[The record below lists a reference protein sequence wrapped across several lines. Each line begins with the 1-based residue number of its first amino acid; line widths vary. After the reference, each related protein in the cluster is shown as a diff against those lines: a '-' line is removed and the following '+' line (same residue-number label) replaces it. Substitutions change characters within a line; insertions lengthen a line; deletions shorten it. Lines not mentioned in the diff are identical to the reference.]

1 MSAVN
6 ISLFVL
12 LFSMLFAIVGLAI
25 RVARLL
31 SHPVIYDP
39 SPPKASARKGI
50 FYAFTL
56 GMLPWKKESARL
68 HPLVYLR
75 GVLFHIGI
83 FTFVVLLFV
92 SLFVNLSHLSGRL
105 AFSPFLGLG
114 LIAGVTALVARF
126 TDRNLRALSRPDDYI
141 SLVLVTLVLLSG
153 LTVVLNITSRA
164 VFWGFVS
171 VLCLYLP
178 WSKIPHVAYFFF
190 SRTVFGVMFGRRGV
204 LPAAKTELRN

>member
-1 MSAVN
+1 MNEARL
-6 ISLFVL
+6 SLIIL
-12 LFSMLFAIVGLAI
+12 LFSLLFAVIGLAVRI
-25 RVARLL
+25 VQLL
-31 SHPVIYDP
+31 AHPVVKDP
-39 SPPKASARKGI
+39 SRPKASAMKGV
-50 FYAFTL
+50 FYAFTI

-114 LIAGVTALVARF
+114 FIAGAAALVARF

-141 SLVLVTLVLLSG
+141 SPVLVTLVLLSG
-153 LTVVLNITSRA
+153 LAFVLNIASRT

-204 LPAAKTELRN
+204 LPVGKTSR

>member
-1 MSAVN
+1 MNEARL
-6 ISLFVL
+6 SLIIL
-12 LFSMLFAIVGLAI
+12 LFSLLFAVIGLAVRI
-25 RVARLL
+25 VQLL
-31 SHPVIYDP
+31 AHPVVKDP
-39 SPPKASARKGI
+39 SRPKASAMKGV
-50 FYAFTL
+50 FYAFTI

-68 HPLVYLR
+68 HPLVYIR

-83 FTFVVLLFV
+83 LTFIILLFV
-92 SLFVNLSHLSGRL
+92 SLFIDIRHLSGSM

-114 LIAGVTALVARF
+114 FIAGAAALVARF

-141 SLVLVTLVLLSG
+141 SPVLVTLVLLSG
-153 LTVVLNITSRA
+153 LAFVLNIASRT

-204 LPAAKTELRN
+204 LPVGKTSR

>member
-1 MSAVN
+1 MSALN
-6 ISLFVL
+6 ISLIIL
-12 LFSMLFAIVGLAI
+12 LFSLLFAVIGLAA

-31 SHPVIYDP
+31 AHPVGKDP
-39 SPPKASARKGI
+39 SPPKASARRGI
-50 FYAFTL
+50 FYAFTI

-68 HPLVYLR
+68 HPLVYIR

-83 FTFVVLLFV
+83 LTFAVLLFV

-114 LIAGVTALVARF
+114 FIAGAAALVARF

-141 SLVLVTLVLLSG
+141 SLVLVTLVLVSG
-153 LTVVLNITSRA
+153 LAFVLNITSRT

-204 LPAAKTELRN
+204 LPVGKTSR

>member
-1 MSAVN
+1 MSALN
-6 ISLFVL
+6 ISLIIL
-12 LFSMLFAIVGLAI
+12 LFSLLFAVIGLAA

-31 SHPVIYDP
+31 AHPVGKDP
-39 SPPKASARKGI
+39 SPPKASARRGI
-50 FYAFTL
+50 FYAFTI

-68 HPLVYLR
+68 HPLVYIR

-83 FTFVVLLFV
+83 LTFAVLLFV

-114 LIAGVTALVARF
+114 FIAGAAALVARF

-141 SLVLVTLVLLSG
+141 SPVLVTLVLLSG
-153 LTVVLNITSRA
+153 LAFVLNIASRT

-190 SRTVFGVMFGRRGV
+190 SRTVFGVLFGRRGV
-204 LPAAKTELRN
+204 LPVGKTSR

>member
-1 MSAVN
+1 MNEARL
-6 ISLFVL
+6 SLIIL
-12 LFSMLFAIVGLAI
+12 LFSLLFAVIGLAVRI
-25 RVARLL
+25 VQLL
-31 SHPVIYDP
+31 AHPVVKDP
-39 SPPKASARKGI
+39 SRPKASAMKGF
-50 FYAFTL
+50 FYAFTI

-68 HPLVYLR
+68 HPLVYIR

-83 FTFVVLLFV
+83 LTFIILLFV
-92 SLFVNLSHLSGRL
+92 SLFTDIRHLSGSM

-114 LIAGVTALVARF
+114 FIAGAAALVARF

-141 SLVLVTLVLLSG
+141 SPVLVTLVLLSG
-153 LTVVLNITSRA
+153 LAFVLNIASRT

-204 LPAAKTELRN
+204 LPVGKTSR

>member
-1 MSAVN
+1 MSAPS
-6 ISLFVL
+6 ISLIIL
-12 LFSMLFAIVGLAI
+12 LFSLLFAVIGLAVRI
-25 RVARLL
+25 VQLL
-31 SHPVIYDP
+31 AHPVVKDP
-39 SPPKASARKGI
+39 SRPKASAMKGF
-50 FYAFTL
+50 FYAFTI

-68 HPLVYLR
+68 HPLVYIR

-83 FTFVVLLFV
+83 LTFIILLFV
-92 SLFVNLSHLSGRL
+92 SLFIDIRHLSGSM

-114 LIAGVTALVARF
+114 FIAGAAALVARF

-141 SLVLVTLVLLSG
+141 SPVLVTLVLLSG
-153 LTVVLNITSRA
+153 LAFVLNIASRT

-190 SRTVFGVMFGRRGV
+190 SRTVFGVLFGRRGV
-204 LPAAKTELRN
+204 LPVGKTSR

>member
-6 ISLFVL
+6 ISLIILFFSL
-12 LFSMLFAIVGLAI
+12 LFAVVGLAI

-31 SHPVIYDP
+31 AHPAIKDP
-39 SPPKASARKGI
+39 SPPKASARKWI

-92 SLFVNLSHLSGRL
+92 SLFVNLSPLSGRL

-114 LIAGVTALVARF
+114 LIAGITAIAARF

-153 LTVVLNITSRA
+153 LTFVLNITSRTI
-164 VFWGFVS
+164 FWGFVS

-190 SRTVFGVMFGRRGV
+190 SRTVFGVLFGRRGV
-204 LPAAKTELRN
+204 LPVGKTSR